1 VDELQLLED
10 LRARHGPVFLR
21 RPGVLYVAD
30 PATAKAV
37 LTDAEGHYRERSDF
51 FHTSKG
57 IFGERSTQ
65 QEIGRVARNLLRD
78 HWAGRPVD
86 LEPVSH
92 WPDAGNLLLYRFFRD
107 VLAPPGELRQLVGQV
122 VRHAVLVGTRA
133 ARPSP
138 SRAALRTRVRRA
150 LVAELSRRRA
160 RHPHRPG
167 DLLDILAAAEPDGSS
182 HGALVQ
188 LSEVF
193 LSFLYSV
200 TGSLGFVLGWSIY
213 LLGTAPERAE
223 PAGVVHEALRL
234 WPVTW
239 NFVRSPTRRHQL
251 GDIPVTT
258 ADEVVVCGYLVHRD
272 ERFWPDPA
280 EFRPRRWADGVPAG
294 GAEAYIPF
302 GWGPR
307 TCVAAA
313 FTVALVED
321 VLRRLPAGWHV
332 EPHGDRPHITAV
344 LAPPDF
350 TLHLS
355 GRVR

>member
-1 VDELQLLED
+1 VDELQLLDD
-10 LRARHGPVFLR
+10 LRARHGPIFRR
-21 RPGVLYVAD
+21 RPGVLYVAE

-37 LTDAEGHYRERSDF
+37 LANADAHYRERSDF

-78 HWAGRPVD
+78 HLAGRPVD
-86 LEPVSH
+86 LEPVSR
-92 WPDAGNLLLYRFFRD
+92 WPDAGNLLLYRCFRD
-107 VLAPPGELRQLVGQV
+107 VLVPPGELRQLVDQV
-122 VRHAVLVGTRA
+122 VRHAVLVGTRE
-133 ARPSP
+133 ARPSL
-138 SRAALRTRVRRA
+138 SRAALRTRVRRT

-160 RHPHRPG
+160 QNPHQPR
-167 DLLDILAAAEPDGSS
+167 DLLDILAAAEPTGSS

-193 LSFLYSV
+193 LSFLFSV

-223 PAGVVHEALRL
+223 PADVVREALRL

-239 NFVRSPTRRHQL
+239 NFVRSPTEPHQL

-272 ERFWPDPA
+272 ERFWPEPDQ
-280 EFRPRRWADGVPAG
+280 FRPQRWAGGVPDAG
-294 GAEAYIPF
+294 VEAYIPF
-302 GWGPR
+302 GWGSQ
-307 TCVAAA
+307 TCVAAG
-313 FTVALVED
+313 FTVQVVED
-321 VLRRLPAGWHV
+321 VLRQLPDGWHV
-332 EPHGDRPHITAV
+332 EPHGDRPHISAV

-350 TLHLS
+350 TLHLPD
-355 GRVR
+355 RAW